1 MDNKWIWFS
10 HTLWYL
16 WLSSRSHSTRSM
28 SALADPDLL
37 YYGFEST
44 GQRHTDQAI
53 LLFQWL
59 PIAVPMKARLLP
71 MTHKALRNVAL
82 PLGYPHSHP
91 APPCPSLLSPGH
103 SLPRLLFLG
112 CLPLHSSA
120 AWPLPAIPFQL
131 SSERT
136 SLTPQT
142 EQAPF
147 PSYYHFITCRVLIP
161 Q

>member
-1 MDNKWIWFS
+1 
-10 HTLWYL
+10 
-16 WLSSRSHSTRSM
+16 M
-28 SALADPDLL
+28 SALADPDVLC
-37 YYGFEST
+37 YGFESI

-71 MTHKALRNVAL
+71 MTHKALRNVPL

-91 APPCPSLLSPGH
+91 APPRPSLLSSGH
-103 SLPRLLFLG
+103 SLSRLLFLG
-112 CLPLHSSA
+112 RLPPQSSA
-120 AWPLPAIPFQL
+120 AWPLPAIQFQL

-136 SLTPQT
+136 SLTTQT

-147 PSYYHFITCRVLIP
+147 PSCCHFIMCRVLISR
-161 Q
+161 